1 MYKIKDIFDIANK
14 NYNLKINKL
23 DNTKEVTAIEKAIR
37 RALKEQGVKAPYEV
51 NKEQAYYL
59 VNVLMKKYF
68 LKKAQKVNPS
78 LILDADAY
86 KRASQE
92 HLSQALT
99 YQEALINVKLDYLIQ
114 LLGSN
119 SKETTFF
126 KAVDFKEAYLN
137 YRNHVDDDGLPLPGF
152 TEADSD
158 LRTSKK
164 FFTVIPNFKPAPT
177 QNQTKV
183 SGKKLDF

>member
-68 LKKAQKVNPS
+68 LKKATILSRSLTKSVLLRPSRKYTMNSFIVDIVN
-78 LILDADAY
+78 
-86 KRASQE
+86 
-92 HLSQALT
+92 HLFLSVNL
-99 YQEALINVKLDYLIQ
+99 
-114 LLGSN
+114 
-119 SKETTFF
+119 F
-126 KAVDFKEAYLN
+126 
-137 YRNHVDDDGLPLPGF
+137 
-152 TEADSD
+152 
-158 LRTSKK
+158 
-164 FFTVIPNFKPAPT
+164 APHPE
-177 QNQTKV
+177 QV
-183 SGKKLDF
+183 RL